1 MLNNPEFSDVTF
13 IVEGKKFYGHKII
26 ISQLSDKFKA
36 MFAGTS
42 GSSTQIGFKESQ
54 SNVIEIDNI
63 SYPIF
68 TQIMSYLYSGKFSLG
83 PVIENLLRNHYSSL
97 NETTQEFQD
106 DNSSASHKKQPDMTH
121 LALAVDYLIDFLRVA
136 DEYLLEDVKNACQ
149 LELIKLVDESTYQNI
164 SEMGELYNAERI
176 VEYCQ
181 WFQRRNNSKFHIFSA
196 GSVFTYSV
204 DVSRADESVLGS
216 DGRNSLSSTMPQQSK
231 H

>member
-1 MLNNPEFSDVTF
+1 MDTDPRPDFVSVDGEGSTKQSTMHQFLSGVHKMLNNPEFSDVTF

-136 DEYLLEDVKNACQ
+136 DEYLLEKLDSDPYKLAFNNGIYDFKGNPYEVQ
-149 LELIKLVDESTYQNI
+149 ELH
-164 SEMGELYNAERI
+164 
-176 VEYCQ
+176 
-181 WFQRRNNSKFHIFSA
+181 NNSYKNVTKYKGIF
-196 GSVFTYSV
+196 
-204 DVSRADESVLGS
+204 
-216 DGRNSLSSTMPQQSK
+216 
-231 H
+231 